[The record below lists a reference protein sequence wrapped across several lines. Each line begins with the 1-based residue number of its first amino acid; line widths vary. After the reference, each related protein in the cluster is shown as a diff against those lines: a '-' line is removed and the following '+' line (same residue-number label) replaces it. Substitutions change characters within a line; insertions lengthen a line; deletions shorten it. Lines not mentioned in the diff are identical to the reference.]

1 MHANVAHGNLTVV
14 YELDISQLPLS
25 LDECCPLDSMI
36 ISLFQSNRIANF
48 LAFTHHMHSLNRLGN
63 FFWNPKCMID
73 EGLIVMS
80 MTRTP

>member
-14 YELDISQLPLS
+14 YKLDIPQSSLS
-25 LDECCPLDSMI
+25 LDECCPLDWMT
-36 ISLFQSNRIANF
+36 ISLFQSYRIANF
-48 LAFTHHMHSLNRLGN
+48 PAFTHHMHSLNRFGN